1 MDTTVQELLTLKE
14 LLTGGLPTAYWI
26 ALFIFFNIGAT
37 IYQGAKVRQGIVKK
51 ETSPDKFS
59 LVYFFTDPRN
69 YFDFA
74 IAMLSAY
81 VFIRFA
87 DKFIGEQGIAANID
101 WMLLVCVGLG
111 AGWQLLAD
119 KLIDLLQKLIKK
131 ILG

>member
-59 LVYFFTDPRN
+59 PVYFFTDTRN

-74 IAMLSAY
+74 IAILSAY

-101 WMLLVCVGLG
+101 WMLLASVGLG

-119 KLIDLLQKLIKK
+119 KVIDALKK
-131 ILG
+131 AVKVVFG